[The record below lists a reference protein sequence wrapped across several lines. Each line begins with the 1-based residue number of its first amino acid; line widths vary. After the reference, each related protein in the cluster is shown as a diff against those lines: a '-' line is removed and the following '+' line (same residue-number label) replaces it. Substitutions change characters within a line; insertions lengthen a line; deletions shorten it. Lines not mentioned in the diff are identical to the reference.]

1 MTEFLH
7 PIMQRIQAQRA
18 KLTPKGRT
26 LCDRIIT
33 SPRRVVFMTIR
44 ELAEHCA
51 VSEATIVRFVSRL
64 GFKGYSDFQQTLR
77 DVVDAEMTLLERL
90 DLTNLTAPDGKLF
103 GRLIFEEMDNLK
115 LLHESLD
122 LAAAERVVDL
132 LWEKSPVY
140 VIGSRL
146 SYTFAYYLGWSLT
159 KIRSEV
165 RIFKGS
171 DNTTMDWLTIAPAR
185 SLVVLLATSRYPND
199 LIKTAKAVRRLG
211 HTLVAITDSAS
222 CPIIQFADESLIAPS
237 RHIPFIGSPSAIS
250 CLINFLTHQLASR
263 LGEDLKNHQTRLER
277 CYLENDLLFT

>member
-1 MTEFLH
+1 
-7 PIMQRIQAQRA
+7 
-18 KLTPKGRT
+18 
-26 LCDRIIT
+26 
-33 SPRRVVFMTIR
+33 MTIR

-51 VSEATIVRFVSRL
+51 VSEATVVRFVSRL
-64 GFKGYSDFQQTLR
+64 GFKGYNDFQQTLR
-77 DVVDAEMTLLERL
+77 DVVDAELTLLERL

-146 SYTFAYYLGWSLT
+146 SYTFAYYLGWSLS

-171 DNTTMDWLTIAPAR
+171 DNTTLDWLTIAPAQ

-211 HTLVAITDSAS
+211 HTLVAISDSAS
-222 CPIIQFADESLIAPS
+222 CPIIQFANEYLIAPS

-250 CLINFLTHQLASR
+250 CIINFLTHQLASR
-263 LGEDLKNHQTRLER
+263 HGDDLKKHQTRLER